1 MSSLECGLVEN
12 KTYWVLGVALALL
25 SVYTYLGYLGHSVVL
40 CEVTDF
46 GDFLRI
52 FQV

>member
-12 KTYWVLGVALALL
+12 KKTYWVLGVALALVR
-25 SVYTYLGYLGHSVVL
+25 VYTYLGDLGHSVLL

-46 GDFLRI
+46 GDF
-52 FQV
+52 